1 MALAAPVAP
10 GAADPGVQDAPA
22 VELHVAVAAGH
33 QIGELGVRVSAGR
46 ISCATLNETGTT
58 RARVVGQRRV
68 GEQDQMGAAVEPPHD
83 LGRGLLAREL
93 AEELLHVLNLQRAL
107 LEIVLGDVIFHDL
120 TAYDEISDFRF
131 KI

>member
-10 GAADPGVQDAPA
+10 GAADPGVQHPPA
-22 VELHVAVAAGH
+22 VEVHVALQPRH
-33 QIGELGVRVSAGR
+33 QIGELGVRRFDRPDLVRDLERDGNDGAR
-46 ISCATLNETGTT
+46 I
-58 RARVVGQRRV
+58 VGERGI

-120 TAYDEISDFRF
+120 TAYDEI
-131 KI
+131 